1 MGIAQTSV
9 LAVVIALQL
18 VLLPGC
24 TTPVPAT
31 VTRAPTSPLKSNP
44 RIFLEA
50 AVQRQRI
57 ADALHDAGLRTAE
70 SFNDFDYTLEVRM
83 GRNRWSTTCGGVSN
97 VAYLPKSSG
106 RYVLVIKGRG
116 LTGSCSPNVF
126 DDMSQ
131 MLASYT
137 TN

>member
-1 MGIAQTSV
+1 
-9 LAVVIALQL
+9 
-18 VLLPGC
+18 
-24 TTPVPAT
+24 
-31 VTRAPTSPLKSNP
+31 
-44 RIFLEA
+44 
-50 AVQRQRI
+50 
-57 ADALHDAGLRTAE
+57 
-70 SFNDFDYTLEVRM
+70 M

-106 RYVLVIKGRG
+106 RYVLVIKGSG